1 MLDKAGLMNASRYH
15 HHQVPSTC
23 SRSAIMDLQ
32 DLPLFLH
39 IYPLWVCPNHSLMFF
54 IQVILSLSR
63 SLFPS
68 ILPSSNNFWIDLAL
82 ITCPKYWHFLF
93 FIVVN
98 NELAVFTILKTSSS
112 VLCSVHDTL
121 NILLYA
127 HISKASPYI
136 SLISFILLLFLADD
150 EIVTFAQTKATLE
163 RFWIIE

>member
-15 HHQVPSTC
+15 HHQVPSTWLAVGRLSWNPSC
-23 SRSAIMDLQ
+23 SAL
-32 DLPLFLH
+32 LTH
-39 IYPLWVCPNHSLMFF
+39 PLWVCPNHSLMFF

-63 SLFPS
+63 SLSVPS
-68 ILPSSNNFWIDLAL
+68 ILSSSNNFWIDLAL
-82 ITCPKYWHFLF
+82 TCPKYWHFLF
-93 FIVVN
+93 FTVGN
-98 NELAVFTILKTSSS
+98 NELAVFTILKTSSK

-127 HISKASPYI
+127 HISKASPCI

>member
-1 MLDKAGLMNASRYH
+1 MNASRYH

-39 IYPLWVCPNHSLMFF
+39 IHYILRVCPNHSLMFF

-68 ILPSSNNFWIDLAL
+68 ILSSSNNFWIDLAL
-82 ITCPKYWHFLF
+82 TCPKYWHFLF
-93 FIVVN
+93 FIVGN

-150 EIVTFAQTKATLE
+150 EIVTFAQTKATVE

>member
-1 MLDKAGLMNASRYH
+1 MVS
-15 HHQVPSTC
+15 PTC
-23 SRSAIMDLQ
+23 T
-32 DLPLFLH
+32 
-39 IYPLWVCPNHSLMFF
+39 
-54 IQVILSLSR
+54 
-63 SLFPS
+63 LFPS
-68 ILPSSNNFWIDLAL
+68 ILPYSNNFRIDLAL
-82 ITCPKYWHFLF
+82 TCPKYWHFLF
-93 FIVVN
+93 FTVDN